1 VALEEADAVGIA
13 RGIARVEGIGRAV
26 LRDVEWEVAG
36 SRRGELQHLEET
48 LGIDLPAHFRL
59 FVPVG
64 RGERREEGRADEVA
78 A

>member
-13 RGIARVEGIGRAV
+13 RGIARVEGI
-26 LRDVEWEVAG
+26 
-36 SRRGELQHLEET
+36 GELQHLEET